1 MDTRALQ
8 ELVRLSHERTFTHT
22 PLRERLRDLAQ
33 QVAEL
38 SHHRDEAHLA
48 EEAGDAAW
56 SLLQLLNER
65 GLALDEVVSRSIRK
79 LEDRRAG
86 RKVALLGTS
95 ASPITNAHLT
105 IALEVLAL
113 TDVDEVW
120 FLLAGEHPWGKKL
133 MPAQHRLEMVRLAT
147 QRYPRL
153 KACDF
158 EIVHG
163 ERIYPQTRETAFIL
177 RDHLL
182 PAYPGHRFS
191 WVMGSDVAQSFHEW
205 GGADWMAEHLDC
217 IVLHRLGYDFD
228 KASSLLS
235 DPRHRY
241 FKEDVVTSN
250 ISSSLVRARGRTY
263 EHEKLVALVPDVVWE
278 HLLAH
283 RLLDPDVLR

>member
-8 ELVRLSHERTFTHT
+8 ELVRLSHERTFAHT
-22 PLRERLRDLAQ
+22 ELRERLRDLAQ

-79 LEDRRAG
+79 LDDRRTG

-105 IALEVLAL
+105 MALEVLAL

-163 ERIYPQTRETAFIL
+163 ERIYEQTRETAFIL

-217 IVLHRLGYDFD
+217 VVLHRLGYDFD
-228 KASSLLS
+228 KAHSLLA

-241 FKEDVVTSN
+241 FKDDVVTSN